1 MPDELLLLLENVEK
15 EAKSDPSKS
24 QAMYVTPMET
34 SC

>member
-24 QAMYVTPMET
+24 QVMYVTPLET